1 MPPALIPFGH
11 AGPSRNGPP
20 SHSDE
25 RETNVTVLCVR
36 CLAIEYS
43 TKPFFL
49 FGVLVLYEPPAW
61 KGFCT
66 MNNRLMNKKLLI
78 GLLALGVVMIVAG
91 LVIAF
96 VGLP

>member
-1 MPPALIPFGH
+1 
-11 AGPSRNGPP
+11 
-20 SHSDE
+20 
-25 RETNVTVLCVR
+25 
-36 CLAIEYS
+36 
-43 TKPFFL
+43 
-49 FGVLVLYEPPAW
+49 
-61 KGFCT
+61 